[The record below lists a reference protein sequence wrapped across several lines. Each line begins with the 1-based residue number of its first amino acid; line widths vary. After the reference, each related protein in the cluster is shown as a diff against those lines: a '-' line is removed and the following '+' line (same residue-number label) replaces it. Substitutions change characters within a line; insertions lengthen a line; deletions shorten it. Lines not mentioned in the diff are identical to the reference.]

1 MKKIIMLIL
10 AFTSLEFQAVA
21 NTFQEPQKVVAIS
34 GVKMR
39 TAPSLSAKLVKIV
52 GYGEE
57 VHIIDT
63 VQGIQRIEWLEGNWV
78 KGIVDGREGYV
89 FNGFLSRLPIPMNE
103 YELTRR
109 DADATYPLISW
120 TENHFNPI
128 AQADTVEG
136 EDYIKEVQYF
146 EDGII
151 LTKKESIYSFD
162 VVLHIPGIRVGDAYN
177 LLRSTMLTRT
187 ERELFEEN
195 TLFIKNREDN
205 IDKVTIDIDAP
216 IEIIKTHDGVDILV
230 SSFQSMCGMTGF

>member
-21 NTFQEPQKVVAIS
+21 STFQEPQKVIALS

-57 VHIIDT
+57 IHIIDT
-63 VQGIQRIEWLEGNWV
+63 VQGIQRIEWLEGHWV
-78 KGIVDGREGYV
+78 KGKVDGREGYV
-89 FNGFLSRLPIPMNE
+89 FNGFLSSLPIPMDE
-103 YELTRR
+103 YELTSR
-109 DADATYPLISW
+109 DADAAYPIISW
-120 TENHFNPI
+120 TENNFNLI
-128 AQADTVEG
+128 SKADTIQG
-136 EDYIKEVQYF
+136 EDYLKEVQYF

-162 VVLHIPGIRVGDAYN
+162 VALHIPGIRLGDAYN

-216 IEIIKTHDGVDILV
+216 IEIIKTHDGVDIKIR
-230 SSFQSMCGMTGF
+230 SFQSICDITGF